1 MFRGSL
7 VYLKAARGLSEQSID
22 CAAKALQRFE
32 ASTRFRDFRKFHVE
46 QAVAF
51 RRVLGETKASRG
63 EQPLSYSTMMQTLN
77 ALRSFFIWLA
87 DRPGYKSKICYS
99 DADYFR
105 LSEKETR
112 VARTAKGRALT
123 GARDGALVS
132 LKLKHVDLSEGKVVQ
147 DGREVSTKF
156 SKTFTTWFFP
166 VGDDVRSV
174 VEEWIK
180 FLRERELFS
189 DDDPLFP
196 ATAVVNGRDRQFEVA
211 GLSRNHW
218 ANTGPVRDVF
228 RKAFAAAGLPYF
240 NPHSFRNTL
249 AQLSQRRCRD
259 PEAMKAWSQ
268 NLGHED
274 VLTTFRSYGA
284 VAADRQAE
292 IIRNS
297 GEPDEQK
304 MAAQEAV
311 AILKEL
317 VNRVG

>member
-1 MFRGSL
+1 
-7 VYLKAARGLSEQSID
+7 
-22 CAAKALQRFE
+22 
-32 ASTRFRDFRKFHVE
+32 
-46 QAVAF
+46 
-51 RRVLGETKASRG
+51 
-63 EQPLSYSTMMQTLN
+63 
-77 ALRSFFIWLA
+77 
-87 DRPGYKSKICYS
+87 
-99 DADYFR
+99 
-105 LSEKETR
+105 
-112 VARTAKGRALT
+112 
-123 GARDGALVS
+123 
-132 LKLKHVDLSEGKVVQ
+132 
-147 DGREVSTKF
+147 
-156 SKTFTTWFFP
+156 
-166 VGDDVRSV
+166 
-174 VEEWIK
+174 
-180 FLRERELFS
+180 
-189 DDDPLFP
+189 
-196 ATAVVNGRDRQFEVA
+196 VNGRDRQFEVA
-211 GLSRNHW
+211 GLSPNHW

-284 VAADRQAE
+284 VAPDRQAE

-311 AILKEL
+311 AVLKEL